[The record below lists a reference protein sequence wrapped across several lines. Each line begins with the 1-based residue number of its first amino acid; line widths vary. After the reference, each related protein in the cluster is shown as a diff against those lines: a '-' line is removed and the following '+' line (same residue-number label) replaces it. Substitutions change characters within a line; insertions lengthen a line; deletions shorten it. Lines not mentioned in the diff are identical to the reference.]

1 MLLTKRDVA
10 ARLGMSVRSV
20 ERHVCSELGGFI
32 GSRWLVSQEDFDAW
46 LAKRLHRGASTPEAF
61 DLFAL
66 EGEEADS

>member
-20 ERHVCSELGGFI
+20 ERHVCSELG
-32 GSRWLVSQEDFDAW
+32 D
-46 LAKRLHRGASTPEAF
+46 LARGLAVEMAVWEAF